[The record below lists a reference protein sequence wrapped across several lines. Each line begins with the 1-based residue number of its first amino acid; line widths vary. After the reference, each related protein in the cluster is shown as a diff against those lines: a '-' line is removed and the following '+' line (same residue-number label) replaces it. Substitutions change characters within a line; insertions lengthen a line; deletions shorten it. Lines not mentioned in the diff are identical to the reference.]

1 MIVQQT
7 PPHSTHSNN
16 NDMTTTTTTTTATN
30 KDDIMTLS
38 SYAAIINETLPHNPE
53 LQLSIHDLV
62 HPTESAES
70 LLETLSNEQLSIIEQ
85 AVSKI
90 KERKMGSI
98 SNDAANENHQGT
110 FIRTLTQ
117 HPPLAYLSLHAIL
130 IPPFYYL

>member
-7 PPHSTHSNN
+7 PPHSTHNNN
-16 NDMTTTTTTTTATN
+16 NDMTTTTTTTSI

-70 LLETLSNEQLSIIEQ
+70 LLEALSNEQLSIIEQ
-85 AVSKI
+85 AVCKI
-90 KERKMGSI
+90 KERKMGNI
-98 SNDAANENHQGT
+98 SDDAANENHQGT
-110 FIRTLTQ
+110 FIRTLIQ
-117 HPPLAYLSLHAIL
+117 HLPLTYLSLHIIL
-130 IPPFYYL
+130 TPSIYL